1 MSCLGKLTSL
11 SLDTFY
17 SVGSV
22 CTTTHVLKLA
32 LSLYLMGRV
41 TVGFG
46 HFLFSL
52 FLKLRV
58 TIFVS
63 HVNIYEQ
70 QLFSNAYIKNESL
83 DVLAKTS

>member
-1 MSCLGKLTSL
+1 MSCSGKLTSP

-22 CTTTHVLKLA
+22 CTTNHVLELA

-46 HFLFSL
+46 HFFFPM
-52 FLKLRV
+52 FLELRV
-58 TIFVS
+58 IVFCFFY
-63 HVNIYEQ
+63 VNIYEQ
-70 QLFSNAYIKNESL
+70 QLF
-83 DVLAKTS
+83 